1 LFVPYTSLETTFR
14 SFIPYWKR
22 GVESVAYW
30 FGKEFEKEKEDVV
43 LNVVIPKATHNPGNF
58 QVPEVEST
66 RIGHQMAE
74 MSLVC
79 LAQIHTH
86 PKHIATHSLY
96 DDSHA
101 ISGRNGFLS
110 LVVTHY
116 GGVANFDLNQMSVH
130 EAWDHEWVV
139 LEDNAKIERIRI
151 VYDFDARVSDLD
163 E

>member
-1 LFVPYTSLETTFR
+1 MASAVSENRKSGRWSSQTKPKDPSRLAFGHKYVALSPSSRVLFVPYTSLETTFR

-30 FGKEFEKEKEDVV
+30 FGKEFE
-43 LNVVIPKATHNPGNF
+43 
-58 QVPEVEST
+58 
-66 RIGHQMAE
+66 
-74 MSLVC
+74 
-79 LAQIHTH
+79 IHTH
-86 PKHIATHSLY
+86 PKQIATHSSY

-139 LEDNAKIERIRI
+139 LEDKAKIERIRI